1 MKDLA
6 NHVAAVIPNK
16 WKQVAY
22 QLELTRG
29 EIDSIKSSESSAV
42 ERFMAVMELWGKSAK
57 LPYTWETLITALKA
71 PAVEQAKLAIDLQNI
86 FCYRTG
92 MCYICATK

>member
-6 NHVAAVIPNK
+6 NHVAAAIPNR

-29 EIDSIKSSESSAV
+29 EIGIIESNPN
-42 ERFMAVMELWGKSAK
+42 ERFMAVMEQWQRSAK
-57 LPYTWETLITALKA
+57 LPFTWETLITALEEE
-71 PAVEQAKLAIDLQNI
+71 AVNEIALAKKLKQML
-86 FCYRTG
+86 R
-92 MCYICATK
+92 

>member
-6 NHVAAVIPNK
+6 NHVATAIPNK

-29 EIDSIKSSESSAV
+29 EIDTIKTNESSDN
-42 ERFMAVMELWGKSAK
+42 ERFMAVMEQWERSAK

-71 PAVEQAKLAIDLQNI
+71 PAVEEAKLAIKIQNV
-86 FCYRTG
+86 FCQL
-92 MCYICATK
+92 

>member
-6 NHVAAVIPNK
+6 NHVAAVVPIK

-29 EIDSIKSSESSAV
+29 EIDTIKTDESNAN
-42 ERFMAVMELWGKSAK
+42 ERFMAVMEQWERSAR
-57 LPYTWETLITALKA
+57 LPYTWKTLITALKA
-71 PAVEQAKLAIDLQNI
+71 PAVNETSLARELQHM
-86 FCYRTG
+86 FCYL
-92 MCYICATK
+92 